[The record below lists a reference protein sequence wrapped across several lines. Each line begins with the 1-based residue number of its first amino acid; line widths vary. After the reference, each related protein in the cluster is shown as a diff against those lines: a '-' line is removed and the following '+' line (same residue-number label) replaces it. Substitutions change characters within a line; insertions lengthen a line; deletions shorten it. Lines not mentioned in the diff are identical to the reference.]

1 MNQTELEALKEKAA
15 LSDRLLVALENIYN
29 AMMAVGT
36 AASVEALK
44 EAQHQAVLVMLDANK
59 KPEEQ

>member
-1 MNQTELEALKEKAA
+1 MTELETLKAKAA
-15 LSDRLLVALENIYN
+15 HAERLLVALENLYN

-36 AASVEALK
+36 AANVDALK

-59 KPEEQ
+59 TEGAL